1 MKLYIVRKKEK
12 IIGVFDD
19 PKIYFPHIEL
29 GDCENGKPYKN
40 HVVEKI
46 TLNEVT
52 IKPNQIIYKGKNFNV
67 NNIDD
72 PLPLL
77 EITDTQFL

>member
-1 MKLYIVRKKEK
+1 MELYIVRKKEK
-12 IIGVFDD
+12 VIGVFDD
-19 PKIYFPHIEL
+19 LSVYFPKLKNE
-29 GDCENGKPYKN
+29 DYREGKPYKN
-40 HVVEKI
+40 CTIEKI
-46 TLNEVT
+46 NLNEVT
-52 IKPNQIIYKGKNFNV
+52 IKPNHIIYKGRNFTV